1 MASLALKQKYNF
13 MYGPVQN
20 VLISLVVISRK
31 CSVVNVR
38 QTMTEIKLAFSG
50 CGSQKNNFD
59 ALCYNDLGFYDWW

>member
-13 MYGPVQN
+13 IYDPVEN

-38 QTMTEIKLAFSG
+38 
-50 CGSQKNNFD
+50 
-59 ALCYNDLGFYDWW
+59 